1 MMKKITGWIQSHGEG
16 LGIDKLPG
24 HRPISSLAIPMMT
37 LCVIEQL
44 KTMDPSLNYD
54 DLTEWAIK
62 DAMKHVQV
70 RCKMDLQTIHSLSV
84 GFWFCFFGVF
94 LVSILLS
101 LYWFFREKGR

>member
-1 MMKKITGWIQSHGEG
+1 MMEKITGWIQSHGEG
-16 LGIDKLPG
+16 LGIEKLPG

-54 DLTEWAIK
+54 DLTDWAIK

-70 RCKMDLQTIHSLSV
+70 KCIMDYSFSV
-84 GFWFCFFGVF
+84 SWVLLNVTFGGFIFVT
-94 LVSILLS
+94 SRA
-101 LYWFFREKGR
+101 YWIFREKGR